1 MTSVVSPGI
10 LKIVLTML
18 NHAHNWFNIGDVIK
32 QLTPWVYKFTFNKK
46 KIFYI
51 LYDLQWDQLNK
62 DFQWTSYFE
71 NTNINF

>member
-1 MTSVVSPGI
+1 
-10 LKIVLTML
+10 ML
-18 NHAHNWFNIGDVIK
+18 NHADTTDSISGMYSNSWRYEFISSLLI
-32 QLTPWVYKFTFNKK
+32 K